1 MSATFAI
8 QGMTCDKCRAKVA
21 AALGGLAP
29 DVTVTREPPRAVF
42 PGPASIA
49 TQAVQQA
56 LRAVGNYTATPLPSE
71 LAAVE
76 PAATVEASLA
86 VYYPLLL
93 IAAYVGIAALAG
105 TTQTGLAGWMTN
117 FMAGFFLVFSFFK
130 LLDLRGFADAYAG
143 YDLLAARWRPWG
155 LLYPFVELALG
166 LAYLFRWQ
174 LFAANIVTLVIM
186 LFGALGVQQA
196 LAGGQ
201 KIRCACLGAV
211 LNLPMSTVTL
221 VEDGLMAAMAAAM
234 LLAMPM
240 SL

>member
-71 LAAVE
+71 LAPVE
-76 PAATVEASLA
+76 PVATVEASLA

-105 TTQTGLAGWMTN
+105 TTQTGFAGWMTN

-130 LLDLRGFADAYAG
+130 LLDLRGFADAFAG

-155 LLYPFVELALG
+155 LIYPFVELGLG
-166 LAYLFRWQ
+166 LAFLFRWQ
-174 LFAANIVTLVIM
+174 LFAANVATLAVM
-186 LFGALGVQQA
+186 VFGGLGVLRA
-196 LAGGQ
+196 LSRGRA
-201 KIRCACLGAV
+201 IRCACLGAV

-221 VEDGLMAAMAAAM
+221 VEDGLMAAMALAM
-234 LLAMPM
+234 LAGMG
-240 SL
+240 